1 MKTRTFCKIF
11 PFLFVL
17 ISVVSYAQ
25 EALETWMPDSNL
37 RQAVREELGL
47 PDNIRLTQQVMNQLR
62 GFDASE
68 RQITDLT
75 GLEHAMN
82 LTHLSLGVNEIQDLS
97 SLAGLIRL
105 EALAIFVNPLFDLS
119 PLANLV
125 NLKSLDAGG
134 CQIANIQPLANLR
147 KLEMLRL
154 HYNQIQDI
162 TPLSNLTRLTEL
174 WLNANQIADIRPLE
188 NLTRLKALQI
198 QNNPITDYSS
208 LDVLSL
214 THFEYDEFCVFPGR
228 SIQEW
233 IQNRNFPSVFNAWN
247 DILNRPTLSYEA
259 QLAHH
264 DLIWSPEFRL
274 RFQKTNDGLQLAGNL
289 NDARK
294 QREALLEINPN
305 MIFILDLPMQ
315 AADPNSPFYRAM
327 YDNNFPWIR
336 DKAGN
341 RVPMSDKV
349 GEYEYP
355 SFLIDFTHPDGQ
367 DIIVQQA
374 IAVSRCGL
382 YDGIFFD
389 LWSEDWYILEGH
401 RTYEA
406 EQRARTIILQR
417 IRAEVED
424 DFLILVNPNRSKPTR
439 AAPYIN
445 GLFMETV
452 RDYEGGYTY
461 AGLRE
466 IEETLLWAEEHL
478 QSPRVNCL
486 EGWGVETEAPDSP
499 TNLRWMR
506 AFTTMSLTHSDG
518 YVLYITGIRHPI
530 HEHDWS
536 VFEITH
542 KEKHDQGI
550 EHNHHHDH
558 YWYNFWDADLGQP
571 IGGKAQRYRNI
582 EGLFIREFTNGWAV
596 YNRSGK
602 EQQIEF
608 SETVSGVASGV
619 KDKRS
624 HVLSD
629 LDGEIY
635 LKTVVQVV
643 PGEYPPL
650 YWIDAK
656 TDTLQRLVDTEVK
669 NLVSETQ
676 NATSLTVD
684 TANEKLY
691 WTEKTSQRTGNIQS
705 ANLDGNPNVQIVK
718 DLTSEPLD
726 IALDTIGGKLYLSNA
741 WGKIQRMNLDG
752 SNFESNL
759 ITGLKTPQ
767 NLVLDTTSGQ
777 LYWTEQTGKTTGK
790 IQRANLDGNPNV
802 QLVKELTSAPRGMT
816 LDAVNRK
823 LYLTNAWG
831 KLQRMN
837 LNGSNFESNFI
848 TGLASPG
855 QVAVDVVGG
864 KVYWTEQGKLRR
876 ADLNGENIQ
885 DVITGLGELADIGLG
900 IDSAGEMGVAAAP
913 AAIRTV
919 VEQTQLLANYPN
931 PFNPETWIPYQ
942 LSEPAEVTVRIY
954 SVKGIL
960 VRTLALGQIPT
971 GIYQDRSRAA
981 YWDGRNDVGE
991 SVASGLYFYTLTAGD
1006 FTATRKM
1013 LIRK

>member
-1 MKTRTFCKIF
+1 MKTQTFCKIF
-11 PFLFVL
+11 LFLFVL
-17 ISVVSYAQ
+17 IPVVGYAQ
-25 EALETWMPDSNL
+25 ENPETWMPDPGL
-37 RQAVREELGL
+37 RAAVRQELGL
-47 PDNIRLTQQVMNQLR
+47 PDNIRLTQQVMKQLR

-105 EALAIFVNPLFDLS
+105 EALAIFVNPLSDLS

-174 WLNANQIADIRPLE
+174 FLNANQIADIRPLE

-198 QNNPITDYSS
+198 QNNPITDYSP
-208 LDVLSL
+208 LDALSL

-228 SIQEW
+228 PIQER
-233 IQNRNFPSVFNAWN
+233 IQDRNFPSAFNAWN

-264 DLIWSPEFRL
+264 DLIWSPEFGL

-294 QREALLEINPN
+294 RREALLEMNPN

-327 YDNNFPWIR
+327 YANNFPWIR
-336 DKAGN
+336 DEAGN
-341 RVPMSDKV
+341 IVPMSDEV
-349 GEYEYP
+349 DEYEYP

-367 DIIVQQA
+367 DVIVQQA

-406 EQRARTIILQR
+406 EQRARAIILQR
-417 IRAEVED
+417 IRAEVGD

-461 AGLRE
+461 DGLRE
-466 IEETLLWAEEHL
+466 IEDTLLWAEENL
-478 QSPRVNCL
+478 RSPQVNCL

-530 HEHDWS
+530 HEHDWR

-558 YWYNFWDADLGQP
+558 YWYDFYDTDLGRP
-571 IGGKAQRYRNI
+571 IGEKAQFYQNR

-602 EQQIEF
+602 SRNIQLPEK
-608 SETVSGVASGV
+608 VSGVASRV
-619 KDKRS
+619 ENKRW
-624 HVLSD
+624 HTIPD

-635 LKTVVQVV
+635 LKASPTSNPKRNDTAEVIPAWDVNED
-643 PGEYPPL
+643 GS
-650 YWIDAK
+650 INK
-656 TDTLQRLVDTEVK
+656 TDLLLVTTNIGVDPPTIPRADVNRDGRITVADLQLVID
-669 NLVSETQ
+669 
-676 NATSLTVD
+676 
-684 TANEKLY
+684 
-691 WTEKTSQRTGNIQS
+691 
-705 ANLDGNPNVQIVK
+705 NLDDPTTATAPILAGDVSMVFNPKLLYAELNHVGTDAQAF
-718 DLTSEPLD
+718 SAA
-726 IALDTIGGKLYLSNA
+726 IALLQHLLANIH
-741 WGKIQRMNLDG
+741 
-752 SNFESNL
+752 
-759 ITGLKTPQ
+759 PQ
-767 NLVLDTTSGQ
+767 
-777 LYWTEQTGKTTGK
+777 K
-790 IQRANLDGNPNV
+790 
-802 QLVKELTSAPRGMT
+802 
-816 LDAVNRK
+816 
-823 LYLTNAWG
+823 
-831 KLQRMN
+831 
-837 LNGSNFESNFI
+837 
-848 TGLASPG
+848 
-855 QVAVDVVGG
+855 
-864 KVYWTEQGKLRR
+864 
-876 ADLNGENIQ
+876 
-885 DVITGLGELADIGLG
+885 
-900 IDSAGEMGVAAAP
+900 
-913 AAIRTV
+913 
-919 VEQTQLLANYPN
+919 TQLLANYPN
-931 PFNPETWIPYQ
+931 PFNPETWLPYQ
-942 LSEPAEVTVRIY
+942 LANDAEVTIRIY
-954 SVKGIL
+954 SSTGQL
-960 VRTLALGQIPT
+960 VRHLDLGFQQAGYYI
-971 GIYQDRSRAA
+971 GKARAA
-981 YWDGRNDVGE
+981 YWDGRNDLNE
-991 SVASGLYFYTLTAGD
+991 RLASGVYFFQLSADD

-1013 LIRK
+1013 LILK